1 MQHMI
6 IMGMDQL
13 SNPEAKSLA
22 FNWTVKWVRNNYL
35 TYRDTRAMFE
45 KYSAVEVG
53 GQGGGGEY
61 EVQLGFGWSN
71 GAILDLLEKYGD
83 RVTAVGKCYILYLK
97 KVTIELESIF

>member
-1 MQHMI
+1 
-6 IMGMDQL
+6 MDQL
-13 SNPEAKSLA
+13 NSPEARELA
-22 FNWTVKWVRNNYL
+22 YKWAIKWVRNNYL
-35 TYRDTRAMFE
+35 TYRETRAMFE

-83 RVTAVGKCYILYLK
+83 KLTAIGKYNKWKKTSNHSICNVNNDSCNYL
-97 KVTIELESIF
+97 